1 MSNPTLNEK
10 PNKFENL
17 TRSEVEKI
25 PRVTPYVLNK
35 YSKFQF
41 VMMIISFFVTLAPI
55 RVLLIGTLMISLQIV
70 LFFLTLGLDTNKPF
84 PKKRKAMIQK
94 SVRFVSR
101 SVLFLVGISRIKV
114 NGKENQKK
122 IAECE
127 TERIII
133 SNHISILDIPVSMA
147 LFSCIFLAKAETK
160 NNLFV
165 GSLVKNLQGMF
176 VKRTKNKK
184 DGWIFTEIE
193 RRCKND
199 DYIPLCIFPEGTTS
213 NGKCIVSFKMGAFS
227 AGYPLHPIILKYKPK
242 FPFKNV
248 NIAYALQS
256 PVMNLLEILSTM
268 FIEVEVDCL
277 DCYYPSEE
285 EKKNPK
291 LLRDNVRKYMGEKS
305 GYPLVDSSFF
315 DKKEYIRYLKLK
327 KNK

>member
-1 MSNPTLNEK
+1 MSNPTYNEK

-55 RVLLIGTLMISLQIV
+55 RVLLVGTLMISLQIV

-114 NGKENQKK
+114 NGKEN
-122 IAECE
+122 
-127 TERIII
+127 
-133 SNHISILDIPVSMA
+133 
-147 LFSCIFLAKAETK
+147 AETK

>member
-1 MSNPTLNEK
+1 MSNNLTYQK

-17 TRSEVEKI
+17 TRSEVEKL

-41 VMMIISFFVTLAPI
+41 VLMVISFFVTLAPI
-55 RVLLIGTLMISLQIV
+55 RILIVGILTISLQIV
-70 LFFLTLGLDTNKPF
+70 LFFLTLGLDKNKPY
-84 PKKRKAMIQK
+84 PKKRKAIIQK
-94 SVRFVSR
+94 SSKFVSR
-101 SVLFLVGISRIKV
+101 SILFLVGITRIKV
-114 NGKENQKK
+114 NGKENLKK

-127 TERIII
+127 TERVII
-133 SNHISILDIPVSMA
+133 SNHISILDIPISMT
-147 LFSCIFLAKAETK
+147 LFGCIFLAKAETK
-160 NNLFV
+160 NNNFI
-165 GSLVKNLQGMF
+165 GPIIQSLQGMF

-199 DYIPLCIFPEGTTS
+199 DYIPLCIYPEGTTS

-227 AGYPLHPIILKYKPK
+227 AGYPLHPTILKYKPK

-268 FIEVEVDCL
+268 FIEVEIDCL
-277 DCYYPSEE
+277 DFYYPNEE
-285 EKKNPK
+285 EKQNPR
-291 LLRDNVRKYMGEKS
+291 LLRDNVRKYMSEKS

-315 DKKEYIRYLKLK
+315 DKKEYVEYLKLK
-327 KNK
+327 KEN